1 MAVTE
6 GVQFL
11 MNKVNPDGSMIADSG
26 RDLEKDFEG
35 LRYIEAKGLLNKG
48 KRKNIY
54 TETYS
59 DSDVLRVWQGDEVTR
74 EATTIKL
81 SLCFVGDNR
90 QKSFSDFY
98 DYVKNGKIMYVDTKR
113 LRKVL
118 IVLTDKVEL
127 SEEMWKGGI
136 PYFKAEFT
144 FQNLWGDSK
153 PHSW

>member
-11 MNKVNPDGSMIADSG
+11 MNKVNPDGSMIAGSG

-35 LRYIEAKGLLNKG
+35 LRYIEAKGLTDKG
-48 KRKNIY
+48 KRKNVY

-59 DSDVLRVWQGDEVTR
+59 DSDKIRLWQGDDVTR
-74 EATTIKL
+74 EATTIKM
-81 SLCFVGDNR
+81 
-90 QKSFSDFY
+90 SFLFMGETRYQIYNDFY
-98 DYVKNGKIMYVDTKR
+98 DYVKNGKIMYVDTRR

-127 SEEMWKGGI
+127 SDEMWKGGT

-153 PHSW
+153 PHS